1 MMDLSVSRLKFW
13 TGDSNQSINLFL
25 LHIFKQLIG
34 VKADFQINA
43 GKRKLCF
50 KRRVVIFKIGC
61 PDSTEFELG
70 IAVPK
75 LNSLY

>member
-25 LHIFKQLIG
+25 LHIFKQLISRFSN
-34 VKADFQINA
+34 KCREKKIMFQTKGSYIQN
-43 GKRKLCF
+43 
-50 KRRVVIFKIGC
+50 
-61 PDSTEFELG
+61 DSTEFELG
-70 IAVPK
+70 VAVPK